1 MFYDCKLTAA
11 PDVKDGSVWL
21 SRPWRPYGKAVFI
34 RCEMGRHIHP
44 EGWNNWGKASNEQ
57 TAYYAEY
64 HCYGDGADTSRRA
77 AWAHQLSDIRDY
89 DIHEVLRGLDGWN
102 PID

>member
-1 MFYDCKLTAA
+1 M
-11 PDVKDGSVWL
+11 KDGSVWL

-77 AWAHQLSDIRDY
+77 AWAHLLSDIRDY
-89 DIHEVLRGLDGWN
+89 DIHEVLGGIDGWN